1 MVHERRG
8 RVLFSVF
15 FSMYQAP
22 VLQALGKYT
31 PAVIE
36 MNSHDPGTAS
46 VNSHMR
52 GFICTSHCLSELLS
66 QLLPQRPW
74 EQSLVDC
81 QCTEVGLKPQL
92 NPKERTT

>member
-22 VLQALGKYT
+22 VLQALGKHT

-46 VNSHMR
+46 VNSHMS
-52 GFICTSHCLSELLS
+52 GFICTSHCPSELLS

-74 EQSLVDC
+74 EQSSVDC

-92 NPKERTT
+92 NPKECTT